1 MKTLFNWM
9 VVATLLTY
17 TGCSKKD
24 AAVTDATA
32 ISNQLTAS
40 SWGVHYL
47 FYNSDQTKA
56 FTPYAFTFRKDSSLT
71 VAGTNESFSGTWY
84 TKKQNDGSVQLTINI
99 TSLTQIQLINNNWK
113 IISNDGA
120 LIIMK
125 DYDAASTRE
134 FHLFRL

>member
-1 MKTLFNWM
+1 MKIFLNRMVAIALFA
-9 VVATLLTY
+9 ATSC
-17 TGCSKKD
+17 GKKD
-24 AAVTDATA
+24 AAISDATA
-32 ISNQLTAS
+32 IGNQLTAS

-47 FYNSDQTKA
+47 YYNSDQTTA
-56 FTPYAFTFRKDSSLT
+56 FASYAFTFRKDSSLT
-71 VAGTNESFSGTWY
+71 VASTSESFNGRWY
-84 TKKQNDGSVQLTINI
+84 TKKQNEGSVQLTINI